1 MKQFVCAGQN
11 YHNFQFDCDTTDIAL
26 TGSMQCSNF
35 RAINGSQL
43 AKMKKSISDMSLS

>member
-1 MKQFVCAGQN
+1 MKQFVCARQN
-11 YHNFQFDCDTTDIAL
+11 YHNFQFDCDKTDIA
-26 TGSMQCSNF
+26 MQCSNF